1 LYLTSVNTINIYNNV
16 LLRNIVAVY
25 FKTFIRSKNKSL
37 EAIIEFTKRRESQE
51 VLSLNKLVIEGRS
64 RISILNINRSIIVE
78 INIHEVI

>member
-1 LYLTSVNTINIYNNV
+1 
-16 LLRNIVAVY
+16 VAVY